1 MTQPNWLQTPHP
13 RLQRR
18 DRHGFSPCSGMPAR
32 RVLQESHPFN
42 RPDSKTNVKIYVQA
56 CVRMQEFHFLF
67 DRPLSGVHRFDST
80 GNVEKTS
87 EVLEGRK
94 SGVQEVRV
102 LPACVNSGS
111 CRTKVECTHQN
122 VIPATTSFPP
132 QRHSA
137 PQRHS
142 YKAPDAWKT
151 RLPDEP
157 RKGVGQH
164 RPDPLIL
171 VVVPR
176 GLEPLSPA

>member
-18 DRHGFSPCSGMPAR
+18 DRHGLSPCSGMPAR
-32 RVLQESHPFN
+32 RVFQESHLFN

-67 DRPLSGVHRFDST
+67 DRPMSRVHRFDST
-80 GNVEKTS
+80 GNVKKTS
-87 EVLEGRK
+87 GVLEGRK
-94 SGVQEVRV
+94 SGVREVRC

-111 CRTKVECTHQN
+111 CRTKVEYTHQN
-122 VIPATTSFPP
+122 VVPATTSFPP
-132 QRHSA
+132 H
-137 PQRHS
+137 RHS